1 MTKQTFEY
9 DDESFDFGFT
19 TVSEI
24 DFKARENQVAKQ
36 VEQQVTASSE
46 EKMQKLEKL
55 ILPLLYNLK
64 KDPEQE
70 YIRWPNREDII
81 TKQIE
86 KITAITRSS

>member
-1 MTKQTFEY
+1 MTKQPFEY

-24 DFKARENQVAKQ
+24 DFKTRENQVAKQ

-64 KDPEQE
+64 KNSEQE

-81 TKQIE
+81 NKQIE